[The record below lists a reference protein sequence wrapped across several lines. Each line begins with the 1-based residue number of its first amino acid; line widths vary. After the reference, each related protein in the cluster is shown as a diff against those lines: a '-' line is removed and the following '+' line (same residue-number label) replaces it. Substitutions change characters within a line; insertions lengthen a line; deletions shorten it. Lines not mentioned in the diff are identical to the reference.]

1 VEKIKAQEIEK
12 EKDKKP
18 VQQAQTHNEIGKDAG
33 WDDIPPTR
41 ETTETRCDG
50 W

>member
-1 VEKIKAQEIEK
+1 VKKTQKTK

-18 VQQAQTHNEIGKDAG
+18 VQSKSHNEIGKDAG
-33 WDDIPPTR
+33 WDDISLIR
-41 ETTETRCDG
+41 ETTKTRCDG